1 MKLNE
6 KNESN
11 DFSPRYGYNGIE
23 DRHSNK
29 SLNTFTATLSP
40 VAKRYKQ
47 LKVS

>member
-29 SLNTFTATLSP
+29 SLNTNIHSNTIPSS
-40 VAKRYKQ
+40 K
-47 LKVS
+47 KV